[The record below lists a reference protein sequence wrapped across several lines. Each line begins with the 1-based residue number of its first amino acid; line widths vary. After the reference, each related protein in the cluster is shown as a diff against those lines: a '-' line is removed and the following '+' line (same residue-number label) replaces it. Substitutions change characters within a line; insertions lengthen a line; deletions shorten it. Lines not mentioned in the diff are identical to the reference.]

1 MHLNSYN
8 CVLCVENVEEDI
20 NHLFFCCPFSSTYW
34 LYLNIQCDTSLDFQT
49 MMLRATESFNSVVFR
64 EMVIMSMWAI
74 WTHRNSIIFDEGFLS
89 CMKAVTLRVKPRI
102 KDKILIWL
110 SSL

>member
-1 MHLNSYN
+1 MHLDSYN

-20 NHLFFCCPFSSTYW
+20 KHLFFCCPFLSTCW
-34 LYLNIQCDTSLDFQT
+34 LYLNIQWDTSLDFQT
-49 MMLRATESFNSVVFR
+49 MMLCARESFNSVVFR
-64 EMVIMSMWAI
+64 EVVIMSMWAI
-74 WTHRNSIIFDEGFLS
+74 WTQHNIIIFDEGFLS

-102 KDKILIWL
+102 KGKILIWL